1 MRLVAA
7 AVAVVVA
14 VAIAG
19 GCAVIDRVLVDADDA
34 DGVDVD
40 AAIVDDVERDTVALR
55 GLPFRRDVPLEVL
68 SVAELEQW
76 LNRYYDGYKEALKR
90 QDYFY
95 HKMGILPPT
104 RDSASTWKGFLG
116 GFAGGV
122 YDDDRV
128 GPDGNK
134 GTMILV
140 RDYAWWSKVQ
150 FDMLAVMNG
159 VDFAYEIFLAHELTH
174 ALQDQHFDL
183 NRLLRDVANDDVR
196 MVQKIVLESEANVVG
211 MAHFA
216 GMRLDTFA
224 QRKAFFGFLRYNNF
238 FNAPMLSALAGKT
251 PSFFSRQTF
260 AQYELGLE
268 WVEQRLD
275 DGEWKLRVEGSGH
288 GAQAELALAYGRVP
302 GTEGALPAST
312 EQLLF
317 ADKRH
322 DPPRRLP
329 RLPLDEAGHFAPLG
343 GAVYVDGDVFGAL
356 ALKHWIE
363 EPFVSAADVAN
374 GWGGDRYDVFVEDVD
389 EDEDDDKNDE
399 DQGGESTILVW
410 RFLGDTPADAMEI
423 ADAVRARFVR
433 SVGEERTTP
442 LPGAPPGRT
451 RLLVRAAPQEAKRV
465 RTRRDEVLAVDVRG
479 DRVVVVHGV
488 AATAD
493 VEAIVDAVFA
503 VTVDVDDKG
512 VAAAQREASQAIV
525 VGIEEAVA
533 SVPAAPTTP
542 SLRERIVLPHRM
554 MAARVGGVANV
565 IVDDGPDANNAAGAA
580 VDAYGGL
587 DVEGRWGVREHLEF
601 ALPAALTLHTGH
613 NDDDDAP
620 PFVLALG
627 VAPGALS
634 FFDPI
639 GGTWSARV
647 ALTAAYTS
655 STVAAVAQLE
665 AAPRVRLAAWEER
678 TATWAVRGALLM
690 RVVDAVV
697 VAPGVAVD
705 VAAGGAA
712 GVDVDAGAG
721 VDVVD
726 VVDVV
731 TVGSAWQRGF
741 VTAPLVEIEVLPGL
755 LLYGAASAS
764 FEVARADGAR
774 GLRDARVGGG
784 ALLYF

>member
-1 MRLVAA
+1 MRRAA
-7 AVAVVVA
+7 AAVVA
-14 VAIAG
+14 VAVAAVVG
-19 GCAVIDRVLVDADDA
+19 GCAAIDRVLVDGDSVA
-34 DGVDVD
+34 GVDVD
-40 AAIVDDVERDTVALR
+40 VDDDVVADVERDTVALR

-68 SVAELEQW
+68 TVAELEQW
-76 LNRYYDGYKEALKR
+76 LNRYYDGYKESLKR

-128 GPDGNK
+128 GPDGDK

-275 DGEWKLRVEGSGH
+275 DGEWKLRVAGAGH

-302 GTEGALPAST
+302 GTAGALPAST

-343 GAVYVDGDVFGAL
+343 AAVYVDGDVFGAL

-374 GWGGDRYDVFVEDVD
+374 GWGGDRYDVFVEGA
-389 EDEDDDKNDE
+389 DDGE
-399 DQGGESTILVW
+399 SAESTIIVW
-410 RFLGDTPADAMEI
+410 RFLGDTPADAAEI
-423 ADAVRARFVR
+423 AAAVRARFVK
-433 SVGEERTTP
+433 SVGAERVTV
-442 LPGAPPGRT
+442 LPGEQPGRV
-451 RLLVRAAPQEAKRV
+451 RLAVRAAPDEAKRV

-479 DRVVVVHGV
+479 DRVVVVNGAS
-488 AATAD
+488 AAAD
-493 VEAIVDAVFA
+493 VDAIVDAVFA
-503 VTVDVDDKG
+503 VTVDVDG
-512 VAAAQREASQAIV
+512 AAVAAAQREASRALV
-525 VGIEEAVA
+525 ASIEEAVA
-533 SVPAAPTTP
+533 SVPPAPTTP

-565 IVDDGPDANNAAGAA
+565 IVDDVPGGA

-587 DVEGRWGVREHLEF
+587 DVEGRWGVREHVEF

-613 NDDDDAP
+613 DPAQ

-634 FFDPI
+634 LFDPL

-655 STVAAVAQLE
+655 STLAAVAQLE
-665 AAPRVRLAAWEER
+665 AAPRVRFAAFDER

-697 VAPGVAVD
+697 FAPGVGVD
-705 VAAGGAA
+705 VAAGSVAA
-712 GVDVDAGAG
+712 GGIDAGLDTGA
-721 VDVVD
+721 VD

-755 LLYGAASAS
+755 LLYSAASAS
-764 FEVARADGAR
+764 FDVARSDGAR
-774 GLRDARVGGG
+774 VLRDARVGGG